1 MHAVPEGQSRWPW
14 LVFAGLF
21 CVFCSAFYLP
31 LSSKA
36 TNNIFYAGLALP
48 ALFWLL
54 WRPVALPVMAR
65 AFAWLVLLLG
75 ALVVLDAGDVSGLKK
90 GLYLMLFFVCCL
102 MLEQWRWGVRGCV
115 TVFACFSIA
124 VLLFV
129 LGDWL
134 WIWSESGRWIRY
146 GNLWGQPINPVYFS
160 MLISSALV
168 FIWLFHV
175 ADWLERRSRV
185 DLLAGLFLLSV
196 AVLLCASVF
205 QSRSTLLGFAL
216 FFGAYLLYKRIIM
229 LGLGLALALV
239 VLLFVLGGDE
249 LLNQRG
255 LSYRPAIWQDA
266 WLRVLNDCGLWLGC
280 GSDGYRFLGKFHH
293 PHSGYLAMFYRN
305 GLLGTLLFV
314 LFAGFFFWRSVC
326 SRSRW
331 MLLALVGWGSLLTT
345 TNGVLTT
352 PQPLWIYFWLPT
364 FMALLESQRP
374 AVLAYFSARQ
384 AGVRNPGLISASR
397 HDRG

>member
-1 MHAVPEGQSRWPW
+1 MHAVLEGQSRWPW

-36 TNNIFYAGLALP
+36 INNIFYAGLALP
-48 ALFWLL
+48 GLFWLL
-54 WRPVALPVMAR
+54 WRPAALPMLAR
-65 AFAWLVLLLG
+65 SFAWLALLLG
-75 ALVVLDAGDVSGLKK
+75 ALVVLDAGDASGLKK

-102 MLEQWRWGVRGCV
+102 MLEQWRWGMKGCV
-115 TVFACFSIA
+115 TVFACFSAA
-124 VLLFV
+124 VLLYV
-129 LGDWL
+129 LSDWL

-146 GNLWGQPINPVYFS
+146 GSFLGQPINPVYFS
-160 MLISSALV
+160 MLIGSALV
-168 FIWLFHV
+168 FLWLFHV
-175 ADWLERRSRV
+175 ADWLERRSRLA
-185 DLLAGLFLLSV
+185 LLAGLFLLSV
-196 AVLLCASVF
+196 AVLLCASIF

-239 VLLFVLGGDE
+239 ALLFVLGGDE

-280 GSDGYRFLGKFHH
+280 GSDDYRFLGKFHH

-305 GLLGTLLFV
+305 GLLGALLFM
-314 LFAGFFFWRSVC
+314 LFAAIFFWRTA
-326 SRSRW
+326 RAQSRW
-331 MLLALVGWGSLLTT
+331 MLLALMGWGSLLTT

-364 FMALLESQRP
+364 FMAILESQRS

-384 AGVRNPGLISASR
+384 AGARDSGLISAPR

>member
-54 WRPVALPVMAR
+54 WRPAALPVLAR
-65 AFAWLVLLLG
+65 AFAWLALLLG
-75 ALVVLDAGDVSGLKK
+75 AMVVLDAGDASGLKK

-102 MLEQWRWGVRGCV
+102 MLEQWRWGVSGCV
-115 TVFACFSIA
+115 TLFACFSIA
-124 VLLFV
+124 LLLFV

-146 GNLWGQPINPVYFS
+146 GSLWGQPINPVYFS

-168 FIWLFHV
+168 FLWLFHV
-175 ADWLERRSRV
+175 ADWLECRSRV
-185 DLLAGLFLLSV
+185 ALLAGFLLLSI
-196 AVLLCASVF
+196 AVLLCASIF
-205 QSRSTLLGFAL
+205 QSRSTLLGYAL
-216 FFGAYLLYKRIIM
+216 FFGAYLLYKRVI
-229 LGLGLALALV
+229 LHGLVLALALV
-239 VLLFVLGGDE
+239 ALLFGLGGDE

-255 LSYRPAIWQDA
+255 LSYRPAIWLDA
-266 WLRVLNDCGLWLGC
+266 WLRVVNDCGLWLGC
-280 GSDGYRFLGKFHH
+280 GSDDYRFLGKFHH

-305 GLLGTLLFV
+305 GMLGALLFM
-314 LFAGFFFWRSVC
+314 LFAALFFWRTVRT
-326 SRSRW
+326 RSRW
-331 MLLALVGWGSLLTT
+331 MLLALLGWGSLLTT

-352 PQPLWIYFWLPT
+352 PQPLWVYFWLPI
-364 FMALLESQRP
+364 FMAILESQRR

-384 AGVRNPGLISASR
+384 AKRLRPRADQR
-397 HDRG
+397 AAP